1 MTIDWL
7 MESIQIFVKLDGLF
21 KAEVNIPSTIMQL
34 TLNLKSWQKLLKN
47 RSVGNIG
54 F

>member
-7 MESIQIFVKLDGLF
+7 MESIQIFLKLDCLF
-21 KAEVNIPSTIMQL
+21 KAEVNIPAKIMQFIL
-34 TLNLKSWQKLLKN
+34 HLKSWQKLIKN
-47 RSVGNIG
+47 GSVGNIG